1 MRKTRRGPW
10 LSGLFV
16 ALIGSVWMA
25 GQVIGGVIGM
35 VAGILHANDE
45 LPPASVAAGP
55 VPAGEREQVSNA
67 PW

>member
-1 MRKTRRGPW
+1 
-10 LSGLFV
+10 
-16 ALIGSVWMA
+16 MA

-55 VPAGEREQVSNA
+55 APAGEREQVSNA